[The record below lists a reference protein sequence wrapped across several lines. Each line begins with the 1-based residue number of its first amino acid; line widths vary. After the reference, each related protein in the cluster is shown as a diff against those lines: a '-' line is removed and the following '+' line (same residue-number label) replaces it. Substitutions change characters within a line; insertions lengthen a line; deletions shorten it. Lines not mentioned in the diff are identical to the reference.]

1 MKKYSAIILAALLL
15 TGCAENKE
23 PSERSSALSDS
34 ISSIYSNSQTSST
47 SSNSQT
53 STTFPNSSSSTVS
66 ETDSIADQ
74 SGEPLPFPLFG
85 ADNVQIT
92 FKDVTEILDGE
103 GNALTKETLED
114 TKWNEIT
121 CGGFAYLA
129 EPTICLNS
137 IDNADKYD
145 TKTLLFGGLPEYT
158 DTEYKR
164 YKVGDKFGELTFK
177 SVETVFS
184 RIGYEDKEGVLTTE
198 QIKAEGMCFGGMLR
212 KCSAEFDGTV
222 TMTGYMRVNV
232 DEYGVEEGEVL
243 FVPDKDSMLLPVMN
257 FHVDRETDTF
267 NTAVWQWNVKDF
279 SYATEYPTIRLG
291 NINKGADVSGIPYDG
306 TSTKVSVTVTNISMF
321 CDTNMSSFI
330 DGEIVSFDVL

>member
-1 MKKYSAIILAALLL
+1 MKKYSVILIAALLL

-34 ISSIYSNSQTSST
+34 ISSTSSI
-47 SSNSQT
+47 SQNSAT
-53 STTFPNSSSSTVS
+53 STTSTTSQTPSSSTVS
-66 ETDSIADQ
+66 KTDSSAEK

-92 FKDVTEILDGE
+92 FNDVTEMLDSE
-103 GNALTKETLED
+103 GGALTKETLED

-137 IDNADKYD
+137 IDNADMYD
-145 TKTLLFGGLPEYT
+145 SETLVFGGLPEYT

-164 YKVGDKFGELTFK
+164 YRVGDKYGELTFK

-184 RIGYEDKEGVLTTE
+184 RIGYEDKAGVLTTE

-212 KCSAEFDGTV
+212 KCSAEFDGEI

-232 DEYGVEEGEVL
+232 NEYGVEEGEIL
-243 FVPDKDSMLLPVMN
+243 FVPDKDSLLLPVMN
-257 FHVDRETDTF
+257 FHVDRDTDAF

-291 NINKGADVSGIPYDG
+291 NINKGADVSGIPADG
-306 TSTKVSVTVTNISMF
+306 TSARVSVTVTNISMF
-321 CDTNMSSFI
+321 CDTHMSSFI

>member
-1 MKKYSAIILAALLL
+1 MKKYSVILIAALLL

-34 ISSIYSNSQTSST
+34 ISSTSSI
-47 SSNSQT
+47 SQNSATFTT
-53 STTFPNSSSSTVS
+53 STTSQTPSNSTVS
-66 ETDSIADQ
+66 KTDSSAEK

-92 FKDVTEILDGE
+92 FNDVTEMLDSE
-103 GNALTKETLED
+103 GGALTKETLTD
-114 TKWNEIT
+114 TGWNEIT
-121 CGGFAYLA
+121 CGGFAYLV

-137 IDNADKYD
+137 IDNADMYD
-145 TKTLLFGGLPEYT
+145 SETLLFGGLPEYT

-164 YKVGDKFGELTFK
+164 YRVGDKYGELTFK

-184 RIGYEDKEGVLTTE
+184 RIGYEDKAGVLTTE

-212 KCSAEFDGTV
+212 KCSAEFDGEI

-232 DEYGVEEGEVL
+232 NEYGVEEGEIL
-243 FVPDKDSMLLPVMN
+243 FVPDKDSLLLPVMN
-257 FHVDRETDTF
+257 FHVDRDTDTF

-291 NINKGADVSGIPYDG
+291 NINKGADVSGIPADG
-306 TSTKVSVTVTNISMF
+306 TSARVSVTVTNISMF
-321 CDTNMSSFI
+321 CDTHMSSFI